1 MSINSI
7 SMDGLSSVNSR
18 TALTTKMPAANK
30 TTSEKKNTS
39 SLPDAVV
46 ENIQKMAR
54 EGAKKSVYMGDEY
67 GAYINSYKTQHI
79 SPDRQGLICLL
90 APLLAG
96 ARYTNGLTNF
106 FKIPGLPFT
115 GTLQVGAL
123 NDASMSICDSS
134 GTEILSY
141 DCRNGWLP
149 QQSKAEGE
157 FYDETTSIYYDA
169 YVAERDKMKAGPVQS
184 SGVTAGSELDMKA

>member
-7 SMDGLSSVNSR
+7 SMEGLSSVNSQ
-18 TALTTKMPAANK
+18 TALTTKMPAADK
-30 TTSEKKNTS
+30 TASEKKNTS

-54 EGAKKSVYMGDEY
+54 EGAKKSVYMGDKY
-67 GAYINSYKTQHI
+67 ISYINSYKTQHI

-90 APLLAG
+90 APLLVG
-96 ARYTNGLTNF
+96 ARYTNGLTNL

-141 DCRNGWLP
+141 DCRNGWLAH
-149 QQSKAEGE
+149 QSKAEE
-157 FYDETTSIYYDA
+157 KFYDETTSIYYEA
-169 YVAERDKMKAGPVQS
+169 YAAERDKMKAGSVQS
-184 SGVTAGSELDMKA
+184 SGITASSVLDMKA